1 MRRAQRTKYQL
12 PPCYYQGF
20 LEKRSF
26 KDKVGRRLWAALC
39 GNALFFY
46 NDSKDNHYVEKQDL
60 STFISLTDD
69 FTLDRKL
76 DSARLHLRLKDD
88 DIYLTA
94 PSLEA
99 RELWKGFILSVAKL
113 EVPTSLNLLPGQI
126 HMLKE
131 AVEKET
137 ERRKDIAEKDAVPKT
152 EPDNYVSLQPEMPV
166 CFHRVF
172 RDDAETLLE
181 KHKGKG
187 NLLLRPSRD
196 GNSFAVT
203 TRQDFNGSVF
213 RHYRVTRIPE
223 GGFAIAIDKPIPC
236 PTLHD
241 VINYLMEKTGGVFK
255 PLILEQTYEKNIEYV
270 EDNKENGEKNV
281 RYASSS
287 PVPHKKPPK
296 PVPRQKYQKNESI
309 YLNSSDEEEDPVD
322 ESPAI
327 PPRAPVKPLVQQTSM
342 PDLLI
347 GPNGALLPPARYQ
360 HHASLT
366 SEPNPKPPGPPGRAA
381 ESLSDSLNEE
391 LKQKLKMRLVSD

>member
-1 MRRAQRTKYQL
+1 MRRVQRTKYQL
-12 PPCYYQGF
+12 PSCYYQGF

-99 RELWKGFILSVAKL
+99 RELWKGFILSVVKL

-137 ERRKDIAEKDAVPKT
+137 ERRKDIAEKDAIPKT
-152 EPDNYVSLQPEMPV
+152 QPDNYVSLQPEMPV

-241 VINYLMEKTGGVFK
+241 VINYLIEKTGGVFK
-255 PLILEQTYEKNIEYV
+255 PLILEQTYEKRIEYV
-270 EDNKENGEKNV
+270 EDNKENGEKSV
-281 RYASSS
+281 RCASSS
-287 PVPHKKPPK
+287 PLPQKKTPK
-296 PVPRQKYQKNESI
+296 PVPRKKYQKDENI
-309 YLNSSDEEEDPVD
+309 YLNPSDEEEDPVD

-327 PPRAPVKPLVQQTSM
+327 PPRAPVRPLVQQTSI

-360 HHASLT
+360 YLASLT
-366 SEPNPKPPGPPGRAA
+366 SETNPKPPGPPGRAA
-381 ESLSDSLNEE
+381 ECLSDSLNEE
-391 LKQKLKMRLVSD
+391 LKQKLKTRLVSD